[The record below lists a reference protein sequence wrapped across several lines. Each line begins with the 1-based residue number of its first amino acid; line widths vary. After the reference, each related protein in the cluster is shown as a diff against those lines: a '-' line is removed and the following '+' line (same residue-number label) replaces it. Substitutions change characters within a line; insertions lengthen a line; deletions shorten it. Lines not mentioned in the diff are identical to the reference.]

1 MFKDNPHLAALG
13 RLLIA
18 AIFLLSGVGKIA
30 SPAITLVYIKMGGLP
45 FPFLAYVV
53 AITIELGGG
62 ILLLLGYRSRMVASV
77 MAVFTVVL
85 AITFHRNFADPN
97 QMIHF
102 LKNIAIVGGLLQ
114 VMAFGGGKFS
124 IDGRLGKSAR
134 T

>member
-1 MFKDNPHLAALG
+1 
-13 RLLIA
+13 
-18 AIFLLSGVGKIA
+18 
-30 SPAITLVYIKMGGLP
+30 
-45 FPFLAYVV
+45 
-53 AITIELGGG
+53 
-62 ILLLLGYRSRMVASV
+62 MVASV

-124 IDGRLGKSAR
+124 IDGCLVNSAR